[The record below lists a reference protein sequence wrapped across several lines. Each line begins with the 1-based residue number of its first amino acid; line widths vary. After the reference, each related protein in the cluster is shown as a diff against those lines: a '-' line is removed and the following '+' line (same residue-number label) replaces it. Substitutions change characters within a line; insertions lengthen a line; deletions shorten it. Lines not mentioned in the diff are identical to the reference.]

1 MSNPVDHMLISTLS
15 QHAGGYAEK
24 QQLKAGDLGT
34 CAARVIRS
42 RRKLLRLY
50 HGLFLAF
57 LLMPVIVQFAAWI
70 FSPDRPTMWHSF
82 VTGVLLAMTQLPM
95 IFSLHV
101 SLAKL
106 ETIVSIWLLSS
117 TDDTDH
123 KTDNADSQLAELIAS
138 NS

>member
-24 QQLKAGDLGT
+24 QLLTAGDLGT
-34 CAARVIRS
+34 CAARVIRT

-50 HGLFLAF
+50 HALFLAF
-57 LLMPVIVQFAAWI
+57 LLVPVIVQFAAWI
-70 FSPDRPTMWHSF
+70 LSPDRPTMWHSF

-95 IFSLHV
+95 VLSLHV

-106 ETIVSIWLLSS
+106 ETIVSVWLLSS
-117 TDDTDH
+117 TDDTDRE
-123 KTDNADSQLAELIAS
+123 TDNADIQLAELIAS